1 MLLSNQQ
8 LEQLIGVLVACMY
21 VVWPVLIWRM
31 AVLSREEKA
40 VEAKKPKND

>member
-1 MLLSNQQ
+1 MLSNQQ

-31 AVLSREEKA
+31 ATLNREEKA
-40 VEAKKPKND
+40 AAKKKD